1 MGLKGRVNS
10 RLSIREKLFLFF
22 SPPSFFW
29 YFQPDCTFVIGK
41 NVIQQKEMTRMKKD
55 DIITL
60 PTGEKVKVVNADP
73 TKYKNIILIERDNLE
88 RRVIDREKMEIM
100 KAPRL

>member
-1 MGLKGRVNS
+1 
-10 RLSIREKLFLFF
+10 
-22 SPPSFFW
+22 
-29 YFQPDCTFVIGK
+29 
-41 NVIQQKEMTRMKKD
+41 MKKD

-73 TKYKNIILIERDNLE
+73 TKYKNIIVIERDNLE